1 MTNSKSEIGL
11 ELRKFLDIDP
21 QYCRMLIPYAY
32 QKGAIT
38 REEAE
43 IAFKDLNEY
52 YEKTQKTDTTKMQKL
67 SALLPV
73 LGFSK
78 LKVLYNLIEQLP
90 SRVYKDFEMF
100 PDDKKIMG
108 TFAKIK
114 PIEYYGIITSLVKLG
129 YIAKGKQEGKKTYII
144 NFAKIDEIISL
155 QQEKTVG
162 TA

>member
-1 MTNSKSEIGL
+1 M
-11 ELRKFLDIDP
+11 
-21 QYCRMLIPYAY
+21 
-32 QKGAIT
+32 
-38 REEAE
+38 
-43 IAFKDLNEY
+43 
-52 YEKTQKTDTTKMQKL
+52 TQKTDTTKMQKL

-90 SRVYKDFEMF
+90 ARIYKDFELF

-129 YIAKGKQEGKKTYII
+129 YIAKGKQEGKKTYIN
-144 NFAKIDEIISL
+144 NFAKIDEMV
-155 QQEKTVG
+155 KG
-162 TA
+162 A

>member
-1 MTNSKSEIGL
+1 MTNSKSEIGN

-32 QKGAIT
+32 QKGTIT

-43 IAFKDLNEY
+43 IAYKDLNEY
-52 YEKTQKTDTTKMQKL
+52 YKETQKTDTAKMQKL

-73 LGFSK
+73 IGFSK

-114 PIEYYGIITSLVKLG
+114 PIEYYGIITNLVKLG
-129 YIAKGKQEGKKTYII
+129 YISKGKQEGKKTYII
-144 NFAKIDEIISL
+144 NFDKIDE
-155 QQEKTVG
+155 TVRKNQVKADG
-162 TA
+162 EI